1 MAKKAEPKFKINPSL
16 LGMMVNGEY
25 CTFDEKRLDKVTF
38 PKSFDGILTI
48 PAEVTQIGK
57 FVCAGKQEITE
68 VIFPDTL
75 RFFSS
80 CAFEKCT
87 NLVRFNFPS
96 SLILP
101 IGSDCFSGCTK
112 LSSITVSSDQVEKAK
127 KPLPEELHKFI
138 EIK

>member
-1 MAKKAEPKFKINPSL
+1 MAKKAEPKFKINPSI

-57 FVCAGKQEITE
+57 FVCAEKQEITE

-96 SLILP
+96 SLVLP
-101 IGSDCFSGCTK
+101 IESDCFSGCTK

-127 KPLPEELHKFI
+127 KLLPEELHKYI